1 MNLREK
7 YTLEIQSIWQDI
19 EALKKGQIYE
29 IDSVPGVPQCST
41 IGRRLEE
48 RFTALL
54 AKIELDAEGDIET
67 VAEIVQNM
75 E

>member
-29 IDSVPGVPQCST
+29 IDSAPGVPRCST

-48 RFTALL
+48 RFAALL
-54 AKIELDAEGDIET
+54 AKIELDAEGNIET
-67 VAEIVQNM
+67 LAEIAQNM